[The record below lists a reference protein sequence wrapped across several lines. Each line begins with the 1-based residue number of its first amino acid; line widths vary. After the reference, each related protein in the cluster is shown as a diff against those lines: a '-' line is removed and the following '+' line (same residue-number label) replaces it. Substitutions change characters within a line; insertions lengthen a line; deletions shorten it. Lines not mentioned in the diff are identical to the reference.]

1 MWETGGALGGGGDVD
16 VLSGKLLTG
25 GQSEI
30 ESDGDSSSFFMIS
43 NLISLE
49 DDGSVGSSAGGS

>member
-1 MWETGGALGGGGDVD
+1 MWETGGALGGGDVD
-16 VLSGKLLTG
+16 VLSAKLLTG

-30 ESDGDSSSFFMIS
+30 ECGRESSSFFMTS
-43 NLISLE
+43 NLITLE